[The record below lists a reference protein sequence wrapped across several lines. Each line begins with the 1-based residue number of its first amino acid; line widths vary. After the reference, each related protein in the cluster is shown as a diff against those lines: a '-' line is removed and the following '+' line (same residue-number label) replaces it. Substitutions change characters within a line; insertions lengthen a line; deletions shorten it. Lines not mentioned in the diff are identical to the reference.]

1 MVRDYEARTQSGA
14 VILLLSFAV
23 LAGAIY
29 LPFVAEQ
36 TESAPLVVASIIV
49 WLVWMLLLP
58 GFFVVEPNGSKVLV
72 LFGSYLGTVKRT
84 GFHWANPF
92 ASKRRVSLRARTLMS
107 EKLKVNDLA
116 GNPIEIAAAVVWQ
129 VRDTFTASFVVDN
142 YEQYVATQSETALR
156 QMAQAYPYDAED
168 HVESL
173 RRNTAEVSAHL
184 TQQLNERLCRAGVEV
199 LEARLSHLAYAPEIA
214 GAMLRRQQASAVIA
228 ARQIIVEGAVGMVE
242 MALRRLEEDETV
254 RLDDE
259 RKAVMVSNLLVV
271 LCGEQAAQPVVNTG
285 TLYS

>member
-1 MVRDYEARTQSGA
+1 MNKDYEAKTQPGGLM
-14 VILLLSFAV
+14 LLVSFLV
-23 LAGAIY
+23 LGLAIY
-29 LPFVAEQ
+29 LPFLAEQ
-36 TESAPLVVASIIV
+36 TKSVPLVVATV
-49 WLVWMLLLP
+49 VAWLVWLLILP

-72 LFGSYLGTVKRT
+72 LFGSYRGTVRRT

-92 ASKRRVSLRARTLMS
+92 AAKRSVSLRARTLMS

-116 GNPIEIAAAVVWQ
+116 GNPIEIAAVVVWQ
-129 VRDTFTASFVVDN
+129 VRDTYAASFEVDN

-168 HVESL
+168 YVESL

-184 TQQLNERLCRAGVEV
+184 TEQLNERLSRAGVEV
-199 LEARLSHLAYAPEIA
+199 SEARLSHLAYAPEIA

-242 MALRRLEEDETV
+242 MALRRLEEDNTV
-254 RLDDE
+254 QLDEE
-259 RKAVMVSNLLVV
+259 RKPVMVSNLLVV
-271 LCGEQAAQPVVNTG
+271 LCGEQAAQPVLNTG
-285 TLYS
+285 TLYA